1 MNPSEDNTLPLT
13 VEQHADRLFGYQLG
27 DVVQEQVI
35 IHTRTGLT
43 LDPQSLPH
51 VGKRAGWFAVH
62 SVALQDTPVAQGHD
76 YTLHLEFQLIN
87 STHETRR
94 LTIPPVLL
102 RFTGEGGRV
111 VEQGVG
117 DITIDATPLGT
128 GELRSGM
135 DNVAPAR
142 PAVAIS
148 TEPQQHLLAVEA
160 VSALGLLLWLVT
172 VLVLR
177 RLRPRRACPFALA
190 YKELRRQKYT
200 SHNTEALAAAVRRLH
215 RAFDEGAGQRV
226 FLEGLPALC
235 AAWRAPDELRLRSE
249 EFFKVSRVLFFDS
262 NSAPAELLFSELIV
276 LARDWAR
283 LERKRT

>member
-1 MNPSEDNTLPLT
+1 MNPSDENTLPLT

-27 DVVQEQVI
+27 DVVQEQVV
-35 IHTRTGLT
+35 IHARGLT

-51 VGKRAGWFAVH
+51 VGKRAGWFSVH

-76 YTLHLEFQLIN
+76 YTLRLEFQLIN

-94 LTIPPVLL
+94 LTVPPVLL
-102 RFTGEGGRV
+102 RFTGEGNRV

-142 PAVAIS
+142 PAMAIS
-148 TEPQQHLLAVEA
+148 TEPQQQLITVEAALAV
-160 VSALGLLLWLVT
+160 GLLLWLVAA
-172 VLVLR
+172 LVLR
-177 RLRPRRACPFALA
+177 RLRPRRPRPFAMA
-190 YKELRRQKYT
+190 HKELRRQKHI
-200 SHNTEALAAAVRRLH
+200 SHSAEALATAVRRLH

-235 AAWRAPDELRLRSE
+235 AAWNAPDELRLRSE
-249 EFFKVSRVLFFDS
+249 EFFKASRALFFDS

-276 LARDWAR
+276 LARDWAH
-283 LERKRT
+283 LERKRA